1 MRRAAGLA
9 TVLLIC
15 LMVATPVVAESRS
28 CSMAKVGALM
38 RNDLALLGGCLS
50 VRESIFRRMSPY
62 EEQAGRAFIS
72 LLNSSP
78 HCYMLTDDGR
88 LVIDEQA
95 VSGSDLDG
103 IWGEPD
109 LADLL
114 VIARHVQNSKVRL
127 DASGPSITAVWY
139 EHQLIYSSDY
149 HSQQSSQA
157 TAYSRHPLPVSFS
170 TSVTHG
176 ITISGGVTVPIQT
189 LLGWLKLE
197 YLYRTTETS
206 TFGPY
211 TPLGPNNPSCP
222 FYPRGEEAA
231 IWYTDTHFH
240 SSATYYQW
248 YCTDEDVKGQVTRW
262 YQGTYTAT
270 GFRFRLR
277 DDRIYMAVRRPCY
290 CAECN
295 AAAQ

>member
-1 MRRAAGLA
+1 
-9 TVLLIC
+9 
-15 LMVATPVVAESRS
+15 
-28 CSMAKVGALM
+28 M
-38 RNDLALLGGCLS
+38 RNDLALLGGYLS
-50 VRESIFRRMSPY
+50 VGESIFRNMSPC
-62 EEQAGRAFIS
+62 EEQAGRAFIT
-72 LLNSSP
+72 LLNSNP
-78 HCYMLTDDGR
+78 QCYMLSDDGR
-88 LVIDEQA
+88 LLIDEQA
-95 VSGSDLDG
+95 VSGSDLHG

-114 VIARHVQNSKVRL
+114 VIARHVQNAKVRL
-127 DASGPSITAVWY
+127 DSSGPSITAVWY

-149 HSQQSSQA
+149 YSYPLYQA

-176 ITISGGVTVPIQT
+176 ITISGGVTVPVDT

-197 YLYRTTETS
+197 YVYRRTDTS
-206 TFGPY
+206 TYGPY
-211 TPLGPNNPSCP
+211 TPLSPNDLSCP

-262 YQGTYTAT
+262 FQGTYTAS
-270 GFRFRLR
+270 GFRFRLE
-277 DDRIYMAVRRPCY
+277 DRTYWRQQRPCY